1 MPGVENRVLAD
12 AGTYFYSLHIKR
24 MKMNKSEGITVKV
37 TGMTCLR
44 REDNVKRN
52 LDVLKG
58 IQKWC
63 QTTAV
68 KP

>member
-1 MPGVENRVLAD
+1 
-12 AGTYFYSLHIKR
+12 
-24 MKMNKSEGITVKV
+24 MNKSEGITVKV